1 MKQALALT
9 FAALALGACA
19 DYQYV
24 YDYGPGGPRGHYVG
38 PFEHPHARADLACA
52 HVAYSGPYENGY
64 REPYYVGPYC
74 ADAPT
79 TATLASATVPSAP

>member
-1 MKQALALT
+1 MKQALVLL
-9 FAALALGACA
+9 FAALTLGACA

-38 PFEHPHARADLACA
+38 PFERPHAGSAPACA
-52 HVAYSGPYENGY
+52 HLAYSGPYQNGY

-74 ADAPT
+74 ADAAPAAMAAASVAPT
-79 TATLASATVPSAP
+79 P

>member
-1 MKQALALT
+1 MKQALVLL
-9 FAALALGACA
+9 FAALTLGACA

-38 PFEHPHARADLACA
+38 PFEHPHVATGLACA
-52 HVAYSGPYENGY
+52 HVAYSGPYQNGY

-74 ADAPT
+74 ADA
-79 TATLASATVPSAP
+79 ATLAAATLPSAP